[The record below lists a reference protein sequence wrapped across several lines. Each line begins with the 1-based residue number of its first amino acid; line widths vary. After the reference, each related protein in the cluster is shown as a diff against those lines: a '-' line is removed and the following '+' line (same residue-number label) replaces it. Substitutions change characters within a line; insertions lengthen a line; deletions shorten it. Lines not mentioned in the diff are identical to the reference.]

1 MPIPNANAAFVP
13 PEKVTD
19 YLLDEQ
25 HPVGKSKAKWFS
37 SLGYDVGDSG
47 RLEKDLLKLV
57 QSSEDYAE
65 KASSFGTKYVVSGRI
80 TSPSGRDANVTTV
93 WIIESSGG
101 APRLVT
107 AYPGE
112 RP

>member
-1 MPIPNANAAFVP
+1 MPIPNTSAAFVP
-13 PEKVTD
+13 QEKLAD

-25 HPVGKSKAKWFS
+25 HPVGKSKAKWFR
-37 SLGYDVGDSG
+37 SLGYEVGDSG
-47 RLEKDLLKLV
+47 RLERDLLELV
-57 QSSEDYAE
+57 HASEDYVE

-80 TSPSGRDANVTTV
+80 SSPIGRDANVTTV
-93 WIIESSGG
+93 WIIESPGG

-112 RP
+112 KP